1 MENIIL
7 GLQGV
12 LQPVALLYLIG
23 GVTGGLLIGALPG
36 FTATMGMI
44 VLLPVT
50 YSLPPQI
57 GMLLLVGVYV
67 GGIAGGCIPAIALN
81 IPGTPASAATTF
93 DGYPLFRQGRGEEA
107 LGVGIVASASGGVIS
122 ALLLMT
128 LAPQL
133 ARFALEF
140 GPAEY
145 FALGTLGMTLIVSVS
160 GTSVLRGLF
169 ACLIGAALA
178 TVGTD
183 PILGIARFAF
193 DEPHLMAG
201 IAYVPALIGL
211 FGFSEVIEA
220 LATKVK
226 PQQSSIL
233 KGFGMAK
240 IRLATIRKIGPTVI
254 RSGLVG
260 TFIGA
265 IPGAGADIAAFLSY
279 EVEKKTAK
287 DPSVYGTGEIRG
299 VAASEAGNNADAG
312 GAMIPMLTFGI
323 PGDAQTSVMIAGL
336 MMQGIRPGPL
346 LFTEQ
351 ADLVWTIFIGLFLAQ
366 FIMMAVG
373 LFSASIAVR
382 AVAQPPGILF
392 PVVAV
397 LSIVGAFSLNN
408 SMFDVWC
415 MIGFGVFGYI
425 LKKLK
430 IPAFPLV
437 LALILVPMVESELRR
452 ALMITP
458 TGFLSFF
465 KRPVF
470 DVLFGLACLSLVS
483 AFSLQLRTTL
493 RKSYELSA
501 HNQD

>member
-1 MENIIL
+1 MDNLLL
-7 GLQGV
+7 GLHGV
-12 LQPVALLYLIG
+12 FTLKAILYLFS

-44 VLLPVT
+44 VILPIT
-50 YSLPPQI
+50 FSLPPAI

-93 DGYPLFRQGRGEEA
+93 DGYPLFKQGKGEEA
-107 LGVGIVASASGGVIS
+107 LGVGIVASAIGGTIS
-122 ALLLMT
+122 AIMLVT

-133 ARFALEF
+133 ARFALKF

-145 FALGTLGMTLIVSVS
+145 FALGTLGMTLIISVS

-169 ACLIGAALA
+169 AGFIGAGLA
-178 TVGTD
+178 MVGID
-183 PILGIARFAF
+183 PILGVPRFAF
-193 DEPHLMAG
+193 DSPYLAAG

-220 LATKVK
+220 LASKVQPHK
-226 PQQSSIL
+226 NSIL
-233 KGFGMAK
+233 KGFGMAR
-240 IRLATIRKIGPTVI
+240 ISAATFKRVLPTIG

-260 TFIGA
+260 TFVGA

-323 PGDAQTSVMIAGL
+323 PGDAQTAVMIAGL

-351 ADLVWTIFIGLFLAQ
+351 ADLVWTIFVGLFVAQ
-366 FIMMAVG
+366 GIMLVVG
-373 LFSASIAVR
+373 LFSASLAVR
-382 AVAQPPGILF
+382 AVAQPPSILF
-392 PVVAV
+392 PMVAV
-397 LSIVGAFSLNN
+397 LSIVGAFSLGNN
-408 SMFDVWC
+408 MFDVW
-415 MIGFGVFGYI
+415 MMVSFGVLGYVM
-425 LKKLK
+425 KKLK
-430 IPAFPLV
+430 IPSVPIV

-452 ALMITP
+452 ALMMAP
-458 TGFLSFF
+458 GGFFSFF
-465 KRPVF
+465 TRPIFVL
-470 DVLFGLACLSLVS
+470 LFGLACLSLFS
-483 AFSLQLRTTL
+483 AFLLQVRRA
-493 RKSYELSA
+493 RKK
-501 HNQD
+501 N